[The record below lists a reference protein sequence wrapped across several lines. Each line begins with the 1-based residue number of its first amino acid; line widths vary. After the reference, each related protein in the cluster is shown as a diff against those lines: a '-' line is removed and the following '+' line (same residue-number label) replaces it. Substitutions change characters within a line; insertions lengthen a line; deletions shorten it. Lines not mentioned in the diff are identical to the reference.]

1 MSLNLAV
8 IEGRLGRD
16 PETRQ
21 VGQTTVTKIAVATSE
36 KWNDKNSGQKMERTT
51 WHNVEAWGRQGE
63 IIAQYFKK
71 GDGIG
76 VQGTIN
82 TDEYEKN
89 GEKRIATK
97 IKLNSFWFPVA
108 SNSSNNG
115 YQSNQ
120 QPQSNNYQQNQSF
133 NQQQNSFPNQQAVN
147 SANSANSAPSDDS
160 IPF

>member
-1 MSLNLAV
+1 MSLNLAM

-21 VGQTTVTKIAVATSE
+21 VGQTTVTKLAVATTE

-89 GEKRIATK
+89 SEKRYATK

-108 SNSSNNG
+108 SNNSNNNQS
-115 YQSNQ
+115 YQNNQ
-120 QPQSNNYQQNQSF
+120 QPQGNNYQQNQGF
-133 NQQQNSFPNQQAVN
+133 NQQQNNFPNQQAVDN
-147 SANSANSAPSDDS
+147 ANNAPDDD